1 MPPAKKKTV
10 RKKKVAARKKV
21 VKKTVK
27 RKSAKRKTSKRGF
40 PWLKWFVG
48 LVLLSMLVVGG
59 YSLYLSQI
67 VRVKFEGK
75 RWAIPARVYARPLEL
90 YVGAPLSVAHLKS
103 ELRALGYR
111 KVRQVKSV
119 AQWSQ
124 NGARFIF
131 QTRDFQFWDGM
142 ERGHKVSLTISSNTV
157 STLKDLNSGKPLD
170 VLRLEP
176 PEIGSIYPSH
186 KEDRVLV
193 RRDELPDHLV
203 AALLAAEDRSY
214 FQHHGINIHSILRA
228 LIVNIKA
235 GRTVQGGSTL
245 TQQLVKNFFLTS
257 ERSLWRKANEALM
270 AIILDARYDKDEIL
284 EAYANEVFL
293 GQDGDRAIHG
303 FGLAAYYY
311 FNRPITEL
319 NLSETALLVG
329 LLKGASYYNPR
340 SHPQR
345 ALKRRNLVL
354 QLMADQGFIAQDLAN
369 RAKKQPLGVGKKGR
383 LSNARHPA
391 FIDLVRRQLQRDY
404 QEEDLTSEGLRI
416 FTTLD
421 PWAQQQLDKQI
432 ASGLN
437 QLEKQRRLKKGSLQ
451 AAMVL
456 VSPQGGEVRALSGGR
471 DASFA
476 GFNRALD
483 AVRSVGSLIKPV
495 VYLLALSQPDKYSLV
510 SLLEDEPVNLKDAQG
525 RIWSPKNYDRKAHGL
540 VPLHQALAKSYNLAT
555 VNLGL
560 ALGTNNVVRLLHQ
573 LGVQRKLRPLPSLLL
588 GAVSLSPLEVAQ
600 FYQVFASGGFR
611 SPLRAIRE
619 IVDSEG
625 QPLQRYPLE
634 IVQVVEPAPVY
645 LLNRNLV
652 EVMREGT
659 GRGIRKLLPESIEVA
674 GKTGTTDELRDSW
687 FAGFSGDW
695 LGVAW
700 VGRDDNK
707 PAGLTGSSG
716 ALVLWGRV
724 MKALNPQP
732 LGLIPPDNIVYIWVD
747 PQTGYLSAENCDGA
761 IAMPFIRGSEPS
773 MRSDCLGDAKESGNF
788 LEKLF
793 D

>member
-10 RKKKVAARKKV
+10 RKKKVTARKKV
-21 VKKTVK
+21 VRRKRGPVKKK
-27 RKSAKRKTSKRGF
+27 RSKKGF

-48 LVLLSMLVVGG
+48 LTLLAMLVVGG

-90 YVGAPLSVAHLKS
+90 YVGANLTPARLQA
-103 ELRALGYR
+103 ELQALGYR
-111 KVRQVKSV
+111 KVRKVSGV

-124 NGARFIF
+124 SGSRFVF
-131 QTRDFQFWDGM
+131 HTREFLFWDGL
-142 ERGHKVSLTISSNTV
+142 EPAHKVSLRIKGSAV
-157 STLKDLNSGKPLD
+157 STMKDAVSGKSLA

-203 AALLAAEDRSY
+203 AALLAAEDRDY
-214 FQHHGINIHSILRA
+214 FHHHGINIYSIARA
-228 LIVNIKA
+228 LMANVKA

-245 TQQLVKNFFLTS
+245 TQQLVKNFFLTP

-270 AIILDARYDKDEIL
+270 AIILDARYGKDEIL

-311 FNRPITEL
+311 FNRPLTEL

-340 SHPQR
+340 SHPDR

-354 QLMADQGFIAQDLAN
+354 QLMADQGFIDQETADKVMQ
-369 RAKKQPLGVGKKGR
+369 QPLGVGKKGR

-432 ASGLN
+432 SSGLAS
-437 QLEKQRRLKKGSLQ
+437 LEKRRKLPAGSLQ

-456 VSPQGGEVRALSGGR
+456 VSPQGGEIRALSGGR
-471 DASFA
+471 EAGFA
-476 GFNRALD
+476 GFNRAID
-483 AVRSVGSLIKPV
+483 AVRPIGSLIKPV
-495 VYLLALSQPDKYSLV
+495 IYLLALSRPDEYSLV
-510 SLLEDEPVNLKDAQG
+510 TLLEDEPVRLKDARG
-525 RIWSPKNYDRKAHGL
+525 RVWAPKNYDKKSHGL
-540 VPLHQALAKSYNLAT
+540 VPLHLALAKSYNLAT
-555 VNLGL
+555 VHLGL
-560 ALGTNNVVRLLHQ
+560 ALGVKNVVSLLHD
-573 LGVQRKLRPLPSLLL
+573 LGIQRELRALPSLLL

-600 FYQVFASGGFR
+600 FYQVFAAGGFR
-611 SPLRAIRE
+611 SPLRSIRE
-619 IVDSEG
+619 IVDAQG

-634 IVQVVEPAPVY
+634 VKQMAEPAPVY

-652 EVMREGT
+652 EVMRAGT
-659 GRGIRKLLPESIEVA
+659 GRGIRNYLPESLEVA

-695 LGVAW
+695 LAVAW

-716 ALVLWGRV
+716 ALVLWGKV
-724 MKALNPQP
+724 MKALKPQP
-732 LGLIPPDNIVYIWVD
+732 LGLLPPEDIVYIWVD
-747 PQTGYLSAENCDGA
+747 PQTGYLSAEHCEGA
-761 IAMPFIRGSEPS
+761 IAMPFIRGSEPQL
-773 MRSDCLGDAKESGNF
+773 RSDCLGEEHRSGNF
-788 LEKLF
+788 FERLF

>member
-1 MPPAKKKTV
+1 MPPARKKTV
-10 RKKKVAARKKV
+10 RKKKTAARKKV
-21 VKKTVK
+21 VRRKRGSVKKKNT
-27 RKSAKRKTSKRGF
+27 KRGF
-40 PWLKWFVG
+40 PWMKWFVG
-48 LVLLSMLVVGG
+48 LVLLAMLVVGG

-90 YVGAPLSVAHLKS
+90 YVGSNLTVARLKA
-103 ELRALGYR
+103 ELQALGYR
-111 KVRQVKSV
+111 KVRKVSGV

-124 NGARFIF
+124 SGSRFIF
-131 QTRDFQFWDGM
+131 QTREFLFWDGL
-142 ERGHKVSLTISSNTV
+142 EAVHRVGLRISNGRIAA
-157 STLKDLNSGKPLD
+157 LKDASTGKNLD
-170 VLRLEP
+170 ILRLEP

-203 AALLAAEDRSY
+203 AALLAAEDRDY
-214 FQHHGINIHSILRA
+214 FHHHGVNLYSIARA
-228 LIVNIKA
+228 LMANVKA
-235 GRTVQGGSTL
+235 GHTVQGGSTL
-245 TQQLVKNFFLTS
+245 TQQLVKNFFLTP

-270 AIILDARYDKDEIL
+270 AIILDARYGKDEIL

-311 FNRPITEL
+311 FNRPLTEL

-340 SHPQR
+340 SHPDR

-354 QLMADQGFIAQDLAN
+354 QLMADQGFIDQETADKVMQ
-369 RAKKQPLGVGKKGR
+369 QPLGVGKKGR

-432 ASGLN
+432 SSGLAS
-437 QLEKQRRLKKGSLQ
+437 LEKRKKFPAGTLQ

-471 DASFA
+471 EAGFA

-483 AVRSVGSLIKPV
+483 AVRPIGSLIKPV
-495 VYLLALSQPDKYSLV
+495 IYLLALSHPEDYSLV
-510 SLLEDEPVNLKDAQG
+510 TLLEDEPVRLKDARG
-525 RIWSPKNYDRKAHGL
+525 RVWAPKNYDRKSHGL
-540 VPLHQALAKSYNLAT
+540 VPLHLALAKSYNLAT
-555 VNLGL
+555 VHLGL
-560 ALGTNNVVRLLHQ
+560 ALGVKNVVSLLHDM
-573 LGVQRKLRPLPSLLL
+573 GIQRELRALPSLLL

-600 FYQVFASGGFR
+600 FYQVFAAGGFR
-611 SPLRAIRE
+611 SPLRSIRE
-619 IVDSEG
+619 IVDAQG

-634 IVQVVEPAPVY
+634 VKQVVEPGPVY

-652 EVMREGT
+652 EVMRAGT
-659 GRGIRKLLPESIEVA
+659 GRGIRSYLPESLEVA

-695 LGVAW
+695 LAVAW

-716 ALVLWGRV
+716 ALTLWGRV
-724 MKALNPQP
+724 MKALKPQS
-732 LGLIPPDNIVYIWVD
+732 LGLLPPEDIVYIWVD
-747 PQTGYLSAENCDGA
+747 PQTGYLSAEHCEGA
-761 IAMPFIRGSEPS
+761 IAMPFIRGSEPQL
-773 MRSDCLGDAKESGNF
+773 RSDCLGEEHRNGNF
-788 LEKLF
+788 FERLF